1 MKVYKF
7 GEGSFY
13 DLIIE
18 EDNGE
23 VRVASVVNNKVTEYI
38 AKKYVTKEGIVRV
51 IYGGGS
57 SMPFRNADGSLNM
70 RITELVNEEKVSV

>member
-7 GEGSFY
+7 GEGNFY

-23 VRVASVVNNKVTEYI
+23 TRVASVTSKKVVEYI
-38 AKKYVTKEGIVRV
+38 AEKYVTKDGIVRV

-70 RITELVNEEKVSV
+70 RIKEIVNEEKVSV

>member
-7 GEGSFY
+7 GEGNFY

-23 VRVASVVNNKVTEYI
+23 TRVASVTPKKVVEYI
-38 AKKYVTKEGIVRV
+38 AEKYVTKEGIVRV
-51 IYGGGS
+51 IYGIGS

-70 RITELVNEEKVSV
+70 RIKEIVNE

>member
-7 GEGSFY
+7 GEGNFY

-23 VRVASVVNNKVTEYI
+23 IRVASVTSKKVVEYI
-38 AKKYVTKEGIVRV
+38 AEKYVTKEGIVRV

-70 RITELVNEEKVSV
+70 RIKEIVNEEKVSV

>member
-7 GEGSFY
+7 GEGFFY

-23 VRVASVVNNKVTEYI
+23 VRVASVTTNKVTEYI
-38 AKKYVTKEGIVRV
+38 AKKYVNKDGITRV

-70 RITELVNEEKVSV
+70 RIKELVNEEKVSV

>member
-7 GEGSFY
+7 GEGNFY

-23 VRVASVVNNKVTEYI
+23 VRVASVTSKKVVEYI
-38 AKKYVTKEGIVRV
+38 AEKYVTKEGIVRV

-70 RITELVNEEKVSV
+70 RIKEIINEEKDSV